1 MNCFESM
8 VALLRP
14 VGAYSL
20 KPGSLVYCELLSYY
34 EGLKLIE
41 EELSALRRE
50 GFIQTAEDYG
60 LRRWEEIIRSTAME
74 SDSLQSRRDVVLYT
88 LGRMPVDFNRSGMV
102 RGLRSLGLA
111 ANITEDTAAQTVTV
125 DVQAYTGTLKNY
137 EDVLRRVCDILPA
150 HVGIRLNMG
159 SVTWDLFDAQE
170 QSYDERDA
178 ADLTWD
184 AFENSAVA
192 PI

>member
-1 MNCFESM
+1 M
-8 VALLRP
+8 
-14 VGAYSL
+14 
-20 KPGSLVYCELLSYY
+20 YCELLSYY

-60 LRRWEEIIRSTAME
+60 LR
-74 SDSLQSRRDVVLYT
+74 
-88 LGRMPVDFNRSGMV
+88 
-102 RGLRSLGLA
+102 SLGLA
-111 ANITEDTAAQTVTV
+111 ASITEDTAAQTVTV
-125 DVQAYTGTLKNY
+125 DVQAYTGTLQNY

-184 AFENSAVA
+184 AFENSAVT